1 MSLPIILDCD
11 PGHDDAIALILALAS
26 PELELKAVTTSA
38 GNQTPDKTLRNALRI
53 LTLLQRSDIPVA
65 GGAVK
70 PLMHE
75 LIIADNVHGESGLD
89 GPELPEPNFAP
100 QTCNAVELIAQTLR
114 ASQQPVTVV
123 ATGPLTNI
131 ALLLTSHP
139 ELHAKISRIVIMG
152 GAAMLGNWTPA
163 AEFNIYVD
171 PEAAEIVFQSGLPI
185 VMAGLDVTHRA
196 QIMSEDIERFRHLGN
211 PVADVVADLLDFF
224 MEYHKQEKWGFQ
236 GAPLHDPC
244 TIAWLIKP
252 EIFTCV
258 DRWVGVET
266 QGKYTQG
273 MTVVDYY
280 SLTANQPNTT
290 VMMDV
295 DRQAFVDLLVER
307 IGAAYANL
315 AR

>member
-70 PLMHE
+70 PLMRE

-89 GPELPEPNFAP
+89 GPDLPEPNFAP

-185 VMAGLDVTHRA
+185 V
-196 QIMSEDIERFRHLGN
+196 
-211 PVADVVADLLDFF
+211 
-224 MEYHKQEKWGFQ
+224 
-236 GAPLHDPC
+236 
-244 TIAWLIKP
+244 
-252 EIFTCV
+252 
-258 DRWVGVET
+258 
-266 QGKYTQG
+266 
-273 MTVVDYY
+273 
-280 SLTANQPNTT
+280 
-290 VMMDV
+290 
-295 DRQAFVDLLVER
+295 
-307 IGAAYANL
+307 
-315 AR
+315 

>member
-1 MSLPIILDCD
+1 MPLPIILDCD

-38 GNQTPDKTLRNALRI
+38 GNQTPEKTLRNALRI

-70 PLMHE
+70 PLMRE

-100 QTCNAVELIAQTLR
+100 QQCNAVELIAKTLR
-114 ASQQPVTVV
+114 ESAEPVTIV

-131 ALLLTSHP
+131 ALLLTSHA
-139 ELHAKISRIVIMG
+139 ELQPKIARIVFMG
-152 GAAMLGNWTPA
+152 GAAGLGNWTPA

-196 QIMSEDIERFRHLGN
+196 QIMSEDIERFRQLGN
-211 PVADVVADLLDFF
+211 PVATVVADLLDFF

-252 EIFTCV
+252 SMFTCV
-258 DRWVGVET
+258 ERWVGVET

-280 SLTANQPNTT
+280 GLTNNAPNTT
-290 VMMDV
+290 VMMDI

-307 IGAAYANL
+307 VGTAYANL
-315 AR
+315 R